1 MEPMHVRS
9 GMQCTLSDGSL
20 VEVARV
26 MPDNVHIRVKYLDS
40 MDNPQI
46 PPGSEREVPYEELIA
61 EYMGG
66 HSEGLT

>member
-1 MEPMHVRS
+1 MEPTHIRS

-20 VEVARV
+20 VEVQRV
-26 MPDNVHIRVKYLDS
+26 MPDSVHIRVKYLDS

-46 PPGSEREVPYEELIA
+46 PTGSEREVPYEELIA